1 MNYKYVK
8 TCNIGTVL
16 ETPSTIA
23 TISPPPSFYM
33 TMELNVTLYN
43 TNF

>member
-1 MNYKYVK
+1 MNCKYVK

-23 TISPPPSFYM
+23 TISPPTHTHLS
-33 TMELNVTLYN
+33 T
-43 TNF
+43 